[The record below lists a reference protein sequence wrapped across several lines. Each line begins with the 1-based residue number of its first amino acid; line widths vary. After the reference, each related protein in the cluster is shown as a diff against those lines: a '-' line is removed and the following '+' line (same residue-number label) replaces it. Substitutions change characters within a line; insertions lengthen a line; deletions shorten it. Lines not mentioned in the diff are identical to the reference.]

1 MANYPQTGSVLTTAS
16 GANTTQ
22 TAISTNIIISV
33 GPNTIGAVQELSID
47 ENRAIKQIDEVGTDG
62 HIDSVPNQSTNIAGT
77 CNRIRFNKMRIA
89 EAFSRSFVHA
99 HSQRFPFDIV
109 IIDQWNGSGN
119 NALIT
124 TIRNVWIKS
133 ISYRY
138 SSSDWVITDNMSW
151 EAETIYTTLANGP
164 SATGGVQNIPL
175 AILSPTSDIEQ
186 AADTGGRRG
195 SLDAPGLLSAFL
207 PY

>member
-1 MANYPQTGSVLTTAS
+1 MVYPQTGSVIQTAT

-22 TAISTNIIISV
+22 TAISTNIVISV
-33 GPNTIGAVQELSID
+33 GPNTVGAVQELNID
-47 ENRAIKQIDEVGTDG
+47 ESRRIMMINEVGTDG
-62 HIDSVPNQSTNIAGT
+62 HIDSVPNESTNITGT
-77 CNRIRFNKMRIA
+77 CRRIRFNKMRVA
-89 EAFSRSFVHA
+89 EAFSRSYVHV

-109 IIDQWNGSGN
+109 VIDQWNGSDN

-124 TIRNVWIKS
+124 TIRNVWIKR
-133 ISYRY
+133 INTRY
-138 SSSDWVITDNMSW
+138 QAGDWVIADDMDW

-195 SLDAPGLLSAFL
+195 ALDAPGLLTAFL

>member
-1 MANYPQTGSVLTTAS
+1 MVYPQTGSVIQTAT

-22 TAISTNIIISV
+22 TAISTNIVISV
-33 GPNTIGAVQELSID
+33 GPNTVGAVQELNID
-47 ENRAIKQIDEVGTDG
+47 ESRAIMMINEVGTDG
-62 HIDSVPNQSTNIAGT
+62 HIDSVPHQSTNITGT
-77 CNRIRFNKMRIA
+77 CRRIRFNKMRIA
-89 EAFSRSFVHA
+89 EAFSRSFVHV

-109 IIDQWNGSGN
+109 VIDQWNGSDN

-124 TIRNVWIKS
+124 TIRNVWIKR
-133 ISYRY
+133 INTRY
-138 SSSDWVITDNMSW
+138 QANDWIVADDMDW

-195 SLDAPGLLSAFL
+195 SLDAPGLLTAFL

>member
-1 MANYPQTGSVLTTAS
+1 MVYPQTGSIIQTAT

-33 GPNTIGAVQELSID
+33 GPNTVGAVQELNID
-47 ENRAIKQIDEVGTDG
+47 ESRNIMMINEVGTDG
-62 HIDSVPNQSTNIAGT
+62 HIDSVPNQSTNITGT
-77 CNRIRFNKMRIA
+77 CNRIRFNKMRVA
-89 EAFSRSFVHA
+89 EAFSRSFVHV

-109 IIDQWNGSGN
+109 IIDQWNGSDN

-133 ISYRY
+133 IGTRY
-138 SSSDWVITDNMSW
+138 QTNDWVITDSMTW

-186 AADTGGRRG
+186 AADVGSRRG
-195 SLDAPGLLSAFL
+195 SLDAPGLLTAFL

>member
-1 MANYPQTGSVLTTAS
+1 MPYPQTGSVLTTAT

-22 TAISTNIIISV
+22 TAVSTNIIISV
-33 GPNTIGAVQELSID
+33 GPNTVGAVQELTINED
-47 ENRAIKQIDEVGTDG
+47 RAIQMINEVGTDG
-62 HIDSVPNQSTNIAGT
+62 HIDSVPHQSTNITGS
-77 CNRIRFNKMRIA
+77 CRRIRFNKMRVA
-89 EAFSRSFVHA
+89 EAFSRSFVHV

-109 IIDQWNGSGN
+109 IIDQWNGSDN

-124 TIRNVWIKS
+124 TIRNVWIRR
-133 ISYRY
+133 INTSY
-138 SSSDWVITDNMSW
+138 SASDWIVADSMDW

-164 SATGGVQNIPL
+164 SATGGVASIPL

-186 AADTGGRRG
+186 SADTGGRRG

>member
-1 MANYPQTGSVLTTAS
+1 MVYPQTGSIIQTAT

-33 GPNTIGAVQELSID
+33 GPNTVGAVQELSID
-47 ENRAIKQIDEVGTDG
+47 ESRNIMMINEVGTDG
-62 HIDSVPNQSTNIAGT
+62 HIDSVPNQSTNITGT
-77 CNRIRFNKMRIA
+77 CNRIRFNKMRVA
-89 EAFSRSFVHA
+89 EAFSRSFVHV

-109 IIDQWNGSGN
+109 IIDQWNGSDN

-124 TIRNVWIKS
+124 TIRNVWIKT
-133 ISYRY
+133 IGTRY
-138 SSSDWVITDNMSW
+138 QTNDWVITDNMTW

-164 SATGGVQNIPL
+164 AATGGVQNIPL

-186 AADTGGRRG
+186 AADVGNRRG
-195 SLDAPGLLSAFL
+195 SLDAPGLLTAFL

>member
-1 MANYPQTGSVLTTAS
+1 MANYPQTGSVLTTAT

-33 GPNTIGAVQELSID
+33 GPNTIGAVQELNID
-47 ENRAIKQIDEVGTDG
+47 ETRNIMQINEVGTDG
-62 HIDSVPNQSTNIAGT
+62 HIDSVPNQSTNITGT
-77 CNRIRFNKMRIA
+77 CNRIRFNKMRIS
-89 EAFSRSFVHA
+89 EAFSRSFVHV

-109 IIDQWNGSGN
+109 IIDQWNGSDN

-124 TIRNVWIKS
+124 TIKNVWIKS
-133 ISYRY
+133 IGYRY
-138 SSSDWVITDNMSW
+138 SAADWVITDNMTW

-175 AILSPTSDIEQ
+175 AILSPTSDIERS
-186 AADTGGRRG
+186 ADIGSRRG
-195 SLDAPGLLSAFL
+195 SLDAPGLLTAFL
-207 PY
+207 PF

>member
-1 MANYPQTGSVLTTAS
+1 MVYPQTGSIIQTAT

-33 GPNTIGAVQELSID
+33 GPNTVGAVQELNID
-47 ENRAIKQIDEVGTDG
+47 ESRNIMMINEVGTDG
-62 HIDSVPNQSTNIAGT
+62 HIDSVPNQSTNITGT
-77 CNRIRFNKMRIA
+77 CNRIRFNKMRVA
-89 EAFSRSFVHA
+89 EAFSRSFVHV

-109 IIDQWNGSGN
+109 IIDQWNGSDN

-133 ISYRY
+133 IGTRY
-138 SSSDWVITDNMSW
+138 QTNDWVITDSMTW

-164 SATGGVQNIPL
+164 AATGGVQNIPL
-175 AILSPTSDIEQ
+175 SILSPTSDIER
-186 AADTGGRRG
+186 AADVGNRRG
-195 SLDAPGLLSAFL
+195 SLDAPGLLSSFL

>member
-1 MANYPQTGSVLTTAS
+1 MASYPQTGSVLTNS
-16 GANTTQ
+16 NGSNTTQ

-33 GPNTIGAVQELSID
+33 GPNTVGAIQELSID
-47 ENRAIKQIDEVGTDG
+47 EARGIKQIDEVGTDG
-62 HIDSVPNQSTNIAGT
+62 HIDSVPNTSTNITGT
-77 CNRIRFNKMRIA
+77 CNRIRFNKMRVA
-89 EAFSRSFVHA
+89 EAFSRSFVHV

-109 IIDQWNGSGN
+109 VIDQWNGSGN

-133 ISYRY
+133 IGTRY
-138 SSSDWVITDNMSW
+138 NAGDWIITDNMTW

-164 SATGGVQNIPL
+164 SATGGVASIPL

-186 AADTGGRRG
+186 SADTGGRRG
-195 SLDAPGLLSAFL
+195 SMDSPGLLSAFL